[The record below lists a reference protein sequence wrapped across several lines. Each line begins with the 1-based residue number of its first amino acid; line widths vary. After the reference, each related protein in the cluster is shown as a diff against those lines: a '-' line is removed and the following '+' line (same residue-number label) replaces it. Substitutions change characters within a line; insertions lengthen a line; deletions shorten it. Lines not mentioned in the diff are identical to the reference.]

1 MLKGA
6 TIHFYCLFDQEY
18 YRTKLFN
25 ILGLLNH
32 IFQTSVLIMECME
45 LNWLCKRIKKIRSNQ
60 AAIPVLN
67 WMKLESFPVSLR
79 LNRFQESYTQ
89 PAFTCSKLTIETL
102 KKVWNMFKVNNKDTF
117 EKIKR
122 LKSLQKAEV
131 YLEPMRASTM
141 ELFCEYTYR
150 LYIFVI

>member
-1 MLKGA
+1 
-6 TIHFYCLFDQEY
+6 
-18 YRTKLFN
+18 
-25 ILGLLNH
+25 
-32 IFQTSVLIMECME
+32 
-45 LNWLCKRIKKIRSNQ
+45 
-60 AAIPVLN
+60 
-67 WMKLESFPVSLR
+67 
-79 LNRFQESYTQ
+79 
-89 PAFTCSKLTIETL
+89 
-102 KKVWNMFKVNNKDTF
+102 MFKVNNKDTF